1 MNKKPSFH
9 TFHRLQRN
17 PHCTHMDFEGKVVY
31 TLDRSLSIGLKIV
44 ESNIFVYLINS
55 TNLNSKYFHIK
66 ALAWMPFPRLQKAF
80 SSQFLQGS
88 GMQFC
93 PSPINPS
100 LHSHGLWGG
109 GFVQVGQVPSGGLLD
124 FGIDLKYGNYVYFL
138 FIC

>member
-66 ALAWMPFPRLQKAF
+66 ALA
-80 SSQFLQGS
+80 
-88 GMQFC
+88 
-93 PSPINPS
+93 
-100 LHSHGLWGG
+100 
-109 GFVQVGQVPSGGLLD
+109 
-124 FGIDLKYGNYVYFL
+124 
-138 FIC
+138 